1 MAKLHQLIALEKGVK
16 PQRYSEVS
24 ELHKLCQKPN
34 LFSGFSKTYQKR
46 DEESEDLPGESQ
58 KIQHVVAHVLAQARD
73 GYQDWWT
80 ITARKEWANTQAKAD
95 VVVGAQTIIADV
107 PVTFLL
113 FLEKQLTDIRTFVDK
128 LPTLDPIEDWT
139 LDPSTGHY
147 KTPMVSTHRTKKVQ
161 RPIVLYDATPEHPAQ
176 TQLITEDVVAGYW
189 QTIKQSAAM
198 TMPAK
203 QAMASR
209 VETLLRAV
217 KEAREAA
224 NSHEEVPVP
233 PIAEALLS
241 YMFP

>member
-16 PQRYSEVS
+16 SQRYSDVS
-24 ELHKLCQKPN
+24 ELHKLCQKPQ

-58 KIQHVVAHVLAQARD
+58 KIQQVVADLLTQTCA

-80 ITARKEWANTQAKAD
+80 ITARKEWANTHATAD
-95 VVVGAQTIIADV
+95 IVVNGQVLAAAV

-128 LPTLDPIEDWT
+128 LPTLDATEDWT
-139 LDPSTGHY
+139 LDQSTGHY

-189 QTIKQSAAM
+189 QTIKHSAAM

-203 QAMASR
+203 QAMAAR

-224 NSHEEVPVP
+224 NSIEEVQVP
-233 PIAEALLS
+233 PVAEALLG
-241 YMFP
+241 YILP